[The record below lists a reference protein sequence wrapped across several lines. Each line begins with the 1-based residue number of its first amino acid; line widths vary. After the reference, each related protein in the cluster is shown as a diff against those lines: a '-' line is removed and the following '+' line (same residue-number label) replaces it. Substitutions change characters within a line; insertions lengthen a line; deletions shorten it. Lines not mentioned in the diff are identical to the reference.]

1 MQIFFLPWKIFQF
14 VFAFFDQTFF
24 MDFAPSKHF
33 RFPRRSPRPPSAEG
47 ASNGSATKSI
57 EIRENFSAKSTGAG
71 QTQSRRGL
79 VAENRVIWAI

>member
-1 MQIFFLPWKIFQF
+1 MFHIFFA
-14 VFAFFDQTFF
+14 VFDQDLY
-24 MDFAPSKHF
+24 MGFAPSKHF

-47 ASNGSATKSI
+47 ASNGSATKSD

-79 VAENRVIWAI
+79 VAENRRICIFLWVGRMDT